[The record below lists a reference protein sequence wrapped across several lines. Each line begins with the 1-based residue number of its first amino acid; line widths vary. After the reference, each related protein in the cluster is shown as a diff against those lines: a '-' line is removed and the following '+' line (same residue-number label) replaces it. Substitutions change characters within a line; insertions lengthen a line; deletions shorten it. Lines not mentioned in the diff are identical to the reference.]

1 MGFKSSYF
9 VVRNLSEMEKI
20 ARLRAVSLF
29 SWSVEQNARDTQ
41 MTTRVTGEARQKRA
55 VSVFTSRAAAL
66 VSRVSQLR
74 RLTFARA
81 CTPLT
86 KSQEKERLLAVY
98 KIASQ
103 CIWHKVL
110 VRESHFDVVKNH
122 WAKAVYWSYFWVI
135 LRPMTISPAPGIEP
149 MRSRSAVQRS
159 TN

>member
-81 CTPLT
+81 SACTPLT
-86 KSQEKERLLAVY
+86 KSEEKERLLTAY

-110 VRESHFDVVKNH
+110 VRESHFHVVKNH
-122 WAKAVYWSYFWVI
+122 
-135 LRPMTISPAPGIEP
+135 
-149 MRSRSAVQRS
+149 
-159 TN
+159 